1 MHMHRYYH
9 THIYI
14 YIHTYAIIHAHTY
27 IYIYIHT
34 YAIIHTHTY
43 IHTHIR
49 DHSHTHTHIYIYIN
63 SIYMSN
69 RFLLLKMRPQP
80 HLGHLGPL
88 HSSWLQGTWVCT
100 HRSSA
105 GLLEVRDLMGSES
118 LGRPISYSPQA
129 RLGASEAP
137 MPGHPRCCRT
147 SNYWILE
154 WPRNGMSSTNIHKPY
169 PTISNHLSCLVPAR
183 ATHLS
188 CLVWLVWSLMSDLP
202 GCFPVKL

>member
-1 MHMHRYYH
+1 
-9 THIYI
+9 
-14 YIHTYAIIHAHTY
+14 
-27 IYIYIHT
+27 
-34 YAIIHTHTY
+34 
-43 IHTHIR
+43 
-49 DHSHTHTHIYIYIN
+49 
-63 SIYMSN
+63 MSN

-169 PTISNHLSCLVPAR
+169 PTISNHLQPSVLPCPRQSHSPKLLSLVG
-183 ATHLS
+183 
-188 CLVWLVWSLMSDLP
+188 LVIDVWPTWVLP
-202 GCFPVKL
+202 S